1 MQAVGWA
8 FVAPKLNGL
17 STLNTAWSFRL
28 IGFIKNSNLLKTSV
42 MFDWCIAISSLLV
55 LIKVPHDIKI
65 ILWKKDNKI
74 TELSKNLTL
83 LAIQTLRWSISV
95 IPPLSDLR
103 MDAHRNIFLSFIEIR
118 RDCIWGN
125 GIRVRS
131 LSSWKELSLFQY
143 VSQ

>member
-1 MQAVGWA
+1 MGLA
-8 FVAPKLNGL
+8 FAAPKLNGL

-55 LIKVPHDIKI
+55 LIQVPHDIKI
-65 ILWKKDNKI
+65 ISFKQKDNKI

-83 LAIQTLRWSISV
+83 LAIQTLRWSIRV

-143 VSQ
+143 FSQ